1 MASAAGLTDQ
11 AYLVYLRRLLV
22 QRFSLSEL
30 RTVCF
35 DLEVDAES
43 LAGPSLS
50 MLAREFVGH
59 MAQRRRIPDLVAYIR
74 ETREDIDLAP
84 MPESAVVV
92 DSESPG
98 YGPVDPLT
106 GVAEPQPAW
115 SVLLPGQP
123 VAAPIVLGATCLIA
137 YQTSGRESQ
146 GGVLRA
152 MDISTGLPTWE
163 RRFENAVVGGLS
175 GDSGPCALA
184 SLPSLG
190 QVPGGSSVVAVARNG
205 RILWQTDLELQQIS
219 AAGLSSDLV
228 ALTGDSRRVVMLH
241 RDTGEIRADAM
252 APVQVALVP
261 PACDAEQV
269 YVPCRVPSLLAMDR
283 SGDVRWRFNIDGV
296 LSGVQLDQTPLVAG
310 PYVVAVLSSGSVL
323 ALTRD
328 QGHLVWETQVGPRGK
343 RLTSPVSDGRRVFV
357 GARDGVYALS
367 LLDGS
372 RQWVYRTGAY
382 VTASPTL
389 AGDLL
394 CIAGD
399 DRHLYGV
406 DRRTGSLLWQATMA
420 QEIKTAPILVPGDD
434 NGPYVVSVD
443 CSGQVS
449 AMAYPVPALA
459 HEAAGRWSR
468 AAGVWQAEG
477 NLTRAAEAWVRYAE
491 SVSDREAMMDAQS
504 EAWSAAA
511 HLFTLVGMA
520 DQADSA
526 RHRYAECLGL
536 PLVTLEIQHDGLVA
550 STWSRLRLKVHNQ
563 GYGVAKDI
571 VIRVAGDQFEGQI
584 VETRVLPA
592 VPAGGTLEQELTV
605 KPLEYGD
612 SVPLNVQ
619 ISYRDH
625 NGEPHR
631 REELLSLQVCRVDAG
646 SAAASFLIPAQG
658 AARRIA
664 RGLDELEPCV
674 DIEIRV
680 RRGRRDFDVELTLD
694 GGQVF
699 SGGHLSKGILSWA
712 PNGDPAQDGQYL
724 FNTLLHDGVVRKGW
738 HIARGQAE
746 QRGVPRRVRLRIDDD
761 AAELHRLPWE
771 LLHEDGVMLSAWEL
785 TPFSRYLP
793 IDKPWGVAITD
804 RPIRV
809 LAVIANPGDITAR
822 YNLPPL
828 NSDLER
834 YLLAQS
840 FAAIDPSKIQLTF
853 LRSPITLER
862 LSRTM
867 LGGYDWLHF
876 VGHGRLNARHQRV
889 DLLMEDDLGNTRAIA
904 DHLFSG
910 MLARQGVQPQ
920 LVFLSVCQSAAA
932 PRGEVLAS
940 LAPQLVR
947 SGIPAVVAMRGQLS
961 MRTAQ
966 EITRSFYRGLVE
978 HGLADRALNQAR
990 NAVLSAQLP
999 GAATPVLFMHLTSGR
1014 LWHAHDLA
1022 LPG

>member
-1 MASAAGLTDQ
+1 MASTAGLTDQ

-22 QRFSLSEL
+22 QRFSLNEL
-30 RTVCF
+30 RTLCF
-35 DLEVDAES
+35 DLGVDAES

-59 MAQRRRIPDLVAYIR
+59 MAHRRRIPDLVSYIR
-74 ETREDIDLAP
+74 GAREDIDLAP
-84 MPESAVVV
+84 MPESVRVP
-92 DSESPG
+92 DSEPQP
-98 YGPVDPLT
+98 YGPAAS
-106 GVAEPQPAW
+106 VAEPQPAW

-123 VAAPIVLGATCLIA
+123 MAAPVVLGTTCLIA

-152 MDISTGLPTWE
+152 LDISTGQPSWE
-163 RRFENAVVGGLS
+163 HRFENAVVGGLS
-175 GDSGPCALA
+175 GDSGTCALA
-184 SLPSLG
+184 SLLSLG
-190 QVPGGSSVVAVARNG
+190 PTSGGSSVVAVTHSG
-205 RILWQTDLELQQIS
+205 RVLWEADLEVTQIS
-219 AAGLSSDLV
+219 AAALSSDLV
-228 ALTGDSRRVVMLH
+228 AVTGDSRRVVLLH
-241 RDTGEIRADAM
+241 RETGEIIADVAS
-252 APVQVALVP
+252 PVQVAPVP
-261 PACDAEQV
+261 PACDTDQV
-269 YVPCRVPSLLAMDR
+269 YVPCRAPSLLAINR
-283 SGDVRWRFNIDGV
+283 AGDVRWRFDIDGV

-328 QGHLVWETQVGPRGK
+328 AGRLVWETQVGPRGK

-389 AGDLL
+389 DGDLL
-394 CIAGD
+394 CIAGN

-406 DRRTGSLLWQATMA
+406 DRRTGSLLWQVTMA
-420 QEIKTAPILVPGDD
+420 RKTKTAPALAPGDH
-434 NGPYVVSVD
+434 NGPYVVTVD
-443 CSGQVS
+443 CSGRVT
-449 AMAYPVPALA
+449 ALTYPVPAFA
-459 HEAAGRWSR
+459 HEAAGRWSK
-468 AAGVWQAEG
+468 AARVWQAEG
-477 NLTRAAEAWVRYAE
+477 DLTRAAKAWVRHAE
-491 SVSDREAMMDAQS
+491 SIGDREALIDGQS

-511 HLFTLVGMA
+511 QLFTLVGMA
-520 DQADSA
+520 DRASSA
-526 RHRYAECLGL
+526 RRRYAECLGL

-550 STWSRLRLKVHNQ
+550 NTWSRLRMKVQNE
-563 GYGVAKDI
+563 GYGVARDV
-571 VIRVAGDQFEGQI
+571 VIRVAGDQFDGQI
-584 VETRVLPA
+584 TETRVLPA
-592 VPAGGTLEQELTV
+592 VPAGETLEQELTV

-631 REELLSLQVCRVDAG
+631 REELLSLQVSKVDAR
-646 SAAASFLIPAQG
+646 SAAASFVIPAQG
-658 AARRIA
+658 AARRVA
-664 RGLDELEPCV
+664 RGLDELQPCV

-680 RRGRRDFDVELTLD
+680 RRGRRDYDVELTLD

-699 SGGHLSKGILSWA
+699 SGGHLSKAILSWVSDSDA
-712 PNGDPAQDGQYL
+712 AQDGQYL
-724 FNTLLHDGVVRKGW
+724 FNALLRDRAVRKGW

-761 AAELHRLPWE
+761 AAELHQLPWE
-771 LLHEDGVMLSAWEL
+771 LLHEDGVMLSASER

-793 IDKPWGVAITD
+793 IDKPWGVAIID

-809 LAVIANPGDITAR
+809 LAVIANPSDITAR

-834 YLLAQS
+834 YLLARS
-840 FAAIDPSKIQLTF
+840 FAAIDPTKIQLTF
-853 LRSPITLER
+853 LRRPITLER

-867 LGGYDWLHF
+867 LEGYDWLHF
-876 VGHGRLNARHQRV
+876 VGHGRLNARYQRV
-889 DLLMEDDLGNTRAIA
+889 DLLMENDQGNTRAIG
-904 DHLFSG
+904 DNLFSG

-920 LVFLSVCQSAAA
+920 LVFLSVCQSAGAST
-932 PRGEVLAS
+932 GEVLAS
-940 LAPQLVR
+940 LGPQLVR
-947 SGIPAVVAMRGQLS
+947 IGIPAVVAMRGQLP
-961 MRTAQ
+961 MHTAQ

-978 HGLADRALNQAR
+978 HGLVDRALNQAR

-999 GAATPVLFMHLTSGR
+999 GAATPVLFMHLASGR
-1014 LWHAHDLA
+1014 LWRAGDLS
-1022 LPG
+1022 LPE